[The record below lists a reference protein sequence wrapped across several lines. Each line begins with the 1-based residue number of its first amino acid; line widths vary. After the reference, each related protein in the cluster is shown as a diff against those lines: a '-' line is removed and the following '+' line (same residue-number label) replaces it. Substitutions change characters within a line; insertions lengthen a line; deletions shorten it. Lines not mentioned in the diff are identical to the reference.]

1 MAVSYESAI
10 GCDGTVT
17 IGRRRYVAVS
27 RIFRHIDG
35 EIVGV
40 TMTEKDEEL
49 LGFLRVNAREPVAA
63 LARKLGVSRTTVQ
76 DRLKRLED
84 SGIIAGYAVKLGAAA
99 KVPGMSAMITLGIEP
114 RQQIDVAKTIGTYP
128 QVETLHTVSGK
139 FDLVA
144 VVKTATSEDMDRLI
158 DKIGML
164 KGVTDIETA
173 VILSTKLDRR

>member
-1 MAVSYESAI
+1 M
-10 GCDGTVT
+10 
-17 IGRRRYVAVS
+17 S
-27 RIFRHIDG
+27 RIFRHNDENSG
-35 EIVGV
+35 GV
-40 TMTEKDEEL
+40 TVSDKDEEL
-49 LGFLRVNAREPVAA
+49 LGLLKVNAREPVAA

-84 SGIIAGYAVKLGAAA
+84 TGVISGYAVKLGKAA
-99 KVPGMSAMITLGIEP
+99 KLPGISALVTLGVEP
-114 RQQIDVAKTIGTYP
+114 RQQIEVARIIGTYP

-144 VVKTATSEDMDRLI
+144 VVKTPTSEDMDKLI

-164 KGVTDIETA
+164 KGVNDIETA